1 MAFINKKEEVI
12 KLRITQ
18 EGKSLLSRGKFK
30 PECYAFFDDD
40 IIYDSRYAGVTE
52 HQNTSITRITE
63 QPRRDV
69 QHLSTGVQTRYKTEN
84 DQIQLND
91 TQAGTEHELEN
102 ILPGREYDNLV
113 YPFQEKR
120 GPEKILGFP
129 ITNMLLGTQETP
141 RFELRVF
148 ESEIENS
155 SSLRYENLDGCRARI
170 PQLDFEPEHVLVRDT
185 MAINPFAEQG
195 ELVDSETFEINP
207 IGNKIEFMDGSFF
220 EHKPES
226 VKILL
231 EEFNVHYLSKNF
243 DVEVFEIIEEGST
256 TGNDSLKRIDDW
268 TKMFNI
274 EIDESVTSVPSK
286 NSKRK
291 GFF

>member
-1 MAFINKKEEVI
+1 VAFINKKEEVI
-12 KLRITQ
+12 KLRLTQ
-18 EGKSLLSRGKFK
+18 EGKNLLSRGKFK

-69 QHLSTGVQTRYKTEN
+69 QHLTTPIESRYRTEN
-84 DQIQLND
+84 EQIELND
-91 TQAGTEHELEN
+91 TQAGSSEELAN
-102 ILPGREYDNLV
+102 LMPGREYDNLV

-120 GPEKILGFP
+120 GQEKILGFP
-129 ITNMLLGTQETP
+129 LMNMELGTQFTP
-141 RFELRVF
+141 RFELQVF

-155 SSLRYENLDGCRARI
+155 SSLRYDNLDGCRAKI
-170 PQLDFEPEHVLVRDT
+170 PQLDFEPEHVLIRDT
-185 MAINPFAEQG
+185 MAVNPFAEQG
-195 ELVDSETFEINP
+195 ELVDSESFEVNP
-207 IGNKIEFMDGSFF
+207 IGDKIEFMDGSFF

-231 EEFNVHYLSKNF
+231 EEFNVKYLTKNF
-243 DVEVFEIIEEGST
+243 DIEVYEIIEENSAT
-256 TGNDSLKRIDDW
+256 DNSALKKVENWRELFSIQIDD
-268 TKMFNI
+268 
-274 EIDESVTSVPSK
+274 SVDSIPNK
-286 NSKRK
+286 NNQRK